1 MVCEVVGKDGGRH
14 VVLLFKLEL
23 EATDEKIDNFELAPN
38 DFVSF
43 ASGAIWASVLLVRV
57 SLSKDSLVGMRLVA
71 PDANLSLSEGEEFSL
86 NKSTDSVLLINPNPA
101 AKDDAC
107 TVVFGLALV
116 LEVLGNSSVDIVGF
130 DDILLGLV
138 LAICIVD

>member
-1 MVCEVVGKDGGRH
+1 MVCEVVGKDGGRL
-14 VVLLFKLEL
+14 VVLLIKLEL
-23 EATDEKIDNFELAPN
+23 EATDEKIDNFELASN

-43 ASGAIWASVLLVRV
+43 ASESIWAAVLLVRG
-57 SLSKDSLVGMRLVA
+57 SLSKDSFVGMRLVA
-71 PDANLSLSEGEEFSL
+71 PDANLSLSEGIEFSL
-86 NKSTDSVLLINPNPA
+86 NNSTDSVLLINPNPA
-101 AKDDAC
+101 AKEDGC

-138 LAICIVD
+138 PAICIGD

>member
-1 MVCEVVGKDGGRH
+1 MVCEVVVKDFGRL

-23 EATDEKIDNFELAPN
+23 EATDEKIDDFELASN
-38 DFVSF
+38 NFVSF
-43 ASGAIWASVLLVRV
+43 ESGAILASVLVVRG
-57 SLSKDSLVGMRLVA
+57 SLSKDSLVGIRLVA
-71 PDANLSLSEGEEFSL
+71 PDAKLSLSEGDKFSL
-86 NKSTDSVLLINPNPA
+86 NDSSDSVFLINPNPV

-116 LEVLGNSSVDIVGF
+116 LEVLGNNSVDIVGF

-138 LAICIVD
+138 LAIGIGD